1 MVPYETKNNMPDDNQ
16 FKRNVAFKMRIG
28 EILAG
33 KVILD
38 GERFKSLESAG
49 KQIVRVNLIANVI
62 EKYIQ
67 DGEKKYASVTLD
79 DASGQIKLKAF
90 GDDIE
95 KFTQLNQGDT
105 ILAIGLLRTWNN
117 EIYITPEIIKKKE
130 PAYLLVRKLEIE
142 KEMPKTIGKEQ
153 LTELKDKILQMVK
166 DGEADSGANID
177 QIIMNL
183 KEAPEII
190 NQEIKKLLEDG
201 VVYEPRP
208 GKIRYLG

>member
-1 MVPYETKNNMPDDNQ
+1 MPDDSQ

-38 GERFKSLESAG
+38 GERFKFLESAG

-62 EKYIQ
+62 DKYVQ
-67 DGEKKYASVTLD
+67 DGEKKYATVTLD

-90 GDDIE
+90 GEDIE

-142 KEMPKTIGKEQ
+142 KDAPKTMAKEQ

-166 DGEADSGANID
+166 DGESDGGANID